1 MTGLAMDKMPAGA
14 LESRAESGDTDAQL
28 QLALR
33 CDIEGQGARAIAWMR
48 RAAEAGDIR
57 GKTLLAMRLV
67 TFKPLD
73 IQEGVKWA
81 REAASA
87 GSADAIRVLSLLT
100 AEGLGVPQSWP
111 GALQLMG
118 RAAELGHRRAQAE
131 LAAMCGD
138 WRLAR
143 EIAQGRILPQE
154 QCRYLGG
161 SINLSAL
168 LKVPDVQ
175 FASAAPRI
183 ALVGKFLSPEICD
196 WIIDAARP
204 SLQPA
209 QVVDNQTGAAHAA
222 SIRDNSE
229 TSMEAG
235 GSDLIFALV
244 RARIAALTG
253 LPISGFEMA
262 STLRYQTGQRFLP
275 HFDFLDKNL
284 PGHAEDFARRGQRVA
299 TFLVY
304 LNEEYEGGETAF
316 PVIKTRYRG
325 RKGDALLFW
334 NVTADGAPDRNTW
347 HAGLPPTRGEK
358 WLLSQWIRLRPA

>member
-1 MTGLAMDKMPAGA
+1 MDKVPAEE
-14 LESRAESGDTDAQL
+14 LETRAESGDTDAQL

-33 CDIEGQGARAIAWMR
+33 CDIDGQAAKATAWMR

-57 GKTLLAMRLV
+57 GKTLIAMRLV
-67 TFKPLD
+67 SFKPLD

-81 REAASA
+81 REAAAA

-111 GALQLMG
+111 GALQWMG

-154 QCRYLGG
+154 QCRHLGR
-161 SINLSAL
+161 SIDLSDL

-175 FASAAPRI
+175 IASIAPRI
-183 ALVGKFLSPEICD
+183 ALVGKFLSPEVCD

-204 SLQPA
+204 TLQSA
-209 QVVDNQTGAAHAA
+209 QVVDNQTGAARTAP
-222 SIRDNSE
+222 IRDNSE
-229 TSMEAG
+229 SSMEVG
-235 GSDLIFALV
+235 GSDLVLALV
-244 RARIAALTG
+244 RARIAVLTG
-253 LPISGFEMA
+253 LPTSGFEMT
-262 STLRYQTGQRFLP
+262 STLRYQMGQQFLP
-275 HFDFLDKNL
+275 HFDFLDKSL
-284 PGHAEDFARRGQRVA
+284 PGHAEDFAYRGQRVA

-316 PVIKTRYRG
+316 PLAKARYRG
-325 RKGDALLFW
+325 RKGDALFFW
-334 NVTADGAPDRNTW
+334 NVTANGVPDRNTW

-358 WLLSQWIRLRPA
+358 WLLSQWIRLRPP